1 MAAESGKEAGLAGSG
16 TGSGSREDE
25 GARGRSAG
33 RGFASRAVHGG
44 ERIGPPAFTPTSTP
58 IYASTSFSYEDMAT
72 ADAVFGGDEPG
83 YVYSRHGNPTTRA
96 LETVLAD
103 LEGTQDALACGSGMA
118 AMMVALLNDVQAG
131 DRIVA
136 ASDLYGAT
144 AALLNN
150 LLGTLGIRTTR
161 VDIMDLDA
169 VRQAVETERPRVLLF
184 ETISNPLARVANIPA
199 LVEIARAT
207 KTRVVVDNTF
217 ATPLLVN
224 PARFGVHSVVHS
236 TTKYLGGHGDVTG
249 GVICATAGRI
259 ADMVELNKLTGTI
272 PSPFDAFLTLRG
284 VKTMPLRVARQ
295 SDSAQAVAEWL
306 RQHPRVA
313 KVHYPGLDD
322 LGETAAMFNDHRRGG
337 IVAFEIGDAGQ
348 DDVFR
353 FLGALRMCVPATT
366 LGDVYTLA
374 LYPPMSTHRG
384 MTPEDRAAAGIADG
398 LVRLSVG
405 IEDAPDI
412 IDDLGHALEA

>member
-1 MAAESGKEAGLAGSG
+1 MSTTSA
-16 TGSGSREDE
+16 T
-25 GARGRSAG
+25 GRSTRGEGG

-44 ERIGPPAFTPTSTP
+44 ERAARPAFTPTSTP
-58 IYASTSFSYEDMAT
+58 IYATTSFSYEDMAQ
-72 ADAVFGGDEPG
+72 ADAVFGNEEPG
-83 YVYSRHGNPTTRA
+83 FVYSRHGNPTTRA
-96 LETVLAD
+96 LESVIAD
-103 LEGTQDALACGSGMA
+103 LEGTGDALACGSGMA
-118 AMMVALLNDVQAG
+118 AMMVALLNEVQAG
-131 DRIVA
+131 DRVVA

-144 AALLNN
+144 AALLHT
-150 LLGTLGIRTTR
+150 LLGTLGVKSTR

-169 VRQAVETERPRVLLF
+169 VRRVLEEERPRVLLF

-207 KTRVVVDNTF
+207 KTRVIVDNTF

-249 GVICATAGRI
+249 GAIASSASRI
-259 ADMVELNKLTGTI
+259 TDMVELNKLTGTV

-295 SDSAQAVAEWL
+295 SDNAQAVAEWL
-306 RQHPRVA
+306 QAHPRVA
-313 KVHYPGLDD
+313 RVHYPGLRD
-322 LGETAAMFNDHRRGG
+322 LGETAAIFNDHRRGG
-337 IVAFEIGDAGQ
+337 IVAFEIRDAGQ
-348 DDVFR
+348 EAVFR
-353 FLGALRMCVPATT
+353 FLGALQMCVPATT

-384 MTPEDRAAAGIADG
+384 MTPEDRAAAGISDG

-412 IDDLGHALEA
+412 IDDLAQALEA